1 MRIFIWFI
9 VVVVVGMTVGRS
21 VTAIAGPDVRG
32 SEPAGW
38 RRSLTDLVR
47 ADGAAAQEAALARV
61 LAAHPSCA
69 DLRDAL
75 RRMVFPPLARGYHA
89 FSLRGRDGKDRPW
102 LLHVPPGYR
111 PSRPT
116 PLLVVL
122 HGGVSWEDVTTA
134 TLQAWV
140 ETDPL
145 ARLGRERGWLL
156 LYPFGQDGA
165 AWWDEI
171 GQDAVLRQLHEV
183 KRLANVDDDRVWLA
197 GFSDGAG
204 GALALAMLHPGEF
217 AAVVACNGHPALAH
231 LDGHLPL
238 RLPMLAN
245 TPCLLVST
253 DDDEFFPVEKMRP
266 LVEMAARAGGDLTWR
281 ETAGRHRFPEGAADQ
296 RRLVEFLER
305 HPRDPIPPRL
315 VCEAEHPTW
324 GRCHWLA
331 IDEIT
336 AAPAA
341 PWAEDFNPVTRQEA
355 VNFHF
360 IADERFRGPGVRAQR
375 VFPDSL
381 CAHLGLQ
388 KGDVLIKLAGR
399 EIRTRDDLAAAKA
412 TLRAGADLE
421 LTVRRAGKNLPLRG
435 RLPDPTLAFVF
446 DRAGPAATVRARAVG
461 NRIHLETS
469 RAGRIRIFLHP
480 DLVDPDRPITVIAD
494 GRGVFAGRVDPDP
507 AYLLRD
513 YLSRRDRSRLF
524 EAEIILE
531 DLW

>member
-1 MRIFIWFI
+1 MLR
-9 VVVVVGMTVGRS
+9 
-21 VTAIAGPDVRG
+21 AGPVAAAPGQEAR
-32 SEPAGW
+32 SAAGW
-38 RRSLTDLVR
+38 RQPLLDLVR
-47 ADGAAAQEAALARV
+47 ADTPEAQAAALDRV
-61 LAAHPSCA
+61 LAGAPSCA
-69 DLRDAL
+69 AL
-75 RRMVFPPLARGYHA
+75 REALRTLAFPPLPRGYLA
-89 FSLRGRDGKDRPW
+89 FSLPGRDGKARPW
-102 LLHVPPGYR
+102 LLHVPASYR
-111 PSRPT
+111 PTRPT

-122 HGGVSWEDVTTA
+122 HGGVSWEDVATA
-134 TLQAWV
+134 TLQAWA
-140 ETDPL
+140 EADPL

-171 GQDAVLRQLHEV
+171 GQDAVLRQIREV

-217 AAVVACNGHPALAH
+217 AAVVACHGHPALAH

-245 TPCLLVST
+245 TPCLLISA
-253 DDDEFFPVEKMRP
+253 DDDEFFPVDKMRP
-266 LVEMAARAGGDLTWR
+266 LVEMAARAGADLTWR
-281 ETAGRHRFPEGAADQ
+281 EIPGRHRFPDQTADH

-305 HPRDPIPPRL
+305 HPRDPVPPRL
-315 VCEAEHPTW
+315 VCEAEHPAW

-341 PWAEDFNPVTRQEA
+341 PWAEDFNPIIRQEA

-388 KGDVLIKLAGR
+388 KGDVLIALAGR
-399 EIRTRDDLAAAKA
+399 PVRTPADLAAAKA
-412 TLRAGADLE
+412 TLKAGTDLE
-421 LTVRRAGKNLPLRG
+421 LTVRRAGQTVILRG

-461 NRIHLETS
+461 NRLHLETS
-469 RAGRIRIFLHP
+469 RAGRLRIFLHP
-480 DLVDPDRPITVIAD
+480 DLFNPDRPLTVIAD
-494 GRGVFAGRVDPDP
+494 GRTVFTGQVAPDP

-513 YLSRRDRSRLF
+513 YLARRDRRRLY
-524 EAEIILE
+524 EAEIVLD
-531 DLW
+531 DL